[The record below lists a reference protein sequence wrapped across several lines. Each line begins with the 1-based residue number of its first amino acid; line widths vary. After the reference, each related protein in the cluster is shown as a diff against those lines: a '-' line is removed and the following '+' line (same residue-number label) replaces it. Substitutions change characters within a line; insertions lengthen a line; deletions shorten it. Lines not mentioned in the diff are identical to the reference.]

1 MEKYGKELVW
11 IVVIGI
17 LIFIGYTQFKEYL
30 IGQIFK
36 KGLLE
41 DTPVNRQALENENA
55 FTILQ
60 TMNTVKNPTVSAAG
74 FEQDFEMDELG

>member
-1 MEKYGKELVW
+1 MEKYGKHLAW
-11 IVVIGI
+11 LVVIAVIG
-17 LIFIGYTQFKEYL
+17 FIAYTQFKEYL
-30 IGQIFK
+30 IGQVFK

-41 DTPVNRQALENENA
+41 DSPVNRQALENENA

-60 TMNTVKNPTVSAAG
+60 TMNTLKTATS